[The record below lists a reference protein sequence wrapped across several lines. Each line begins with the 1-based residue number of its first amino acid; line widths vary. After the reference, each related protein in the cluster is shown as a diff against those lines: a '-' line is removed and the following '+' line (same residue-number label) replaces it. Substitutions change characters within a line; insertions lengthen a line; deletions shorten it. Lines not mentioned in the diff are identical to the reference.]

1 MKNAFFFLRLCHNDM
16 LQTLQT
22 LLGETW
28 GRHTLAGEQQ
38 WEVVSS
44 KVNHSHVDQ
53 V

>member
-1 MKNAFFFLRLCHNDM
+1 MKNAFFFLRLCHSDM

-28 GRHTLAGEQQ
+28 GRGTPAGEQQ
-38 WEVVSS
+38 WEVVLS
-44 KVNHSHVDQ
+44 KGKHSHVDQ